1 MKYTYFL
8 AVTWLFLFQSASAQ
22 TMKTINLEP
31 GDKLINQG
39 VNISID
45 FTNEKKPWCGLRVDW
60 GNGKSQPVRVG
71 HDGEEGAPTSPIK
84 LSNVYNAAGKYNIS
98 LKGELLIRGLTGTAT
113 PCEVKATPLE
123 VLVIDP
129 ETDTKYIEKSWTS
142 YLGTLP
148 TLHLQ
153 CIQVGLAAS
162 DIKYEARVESDQLV
176 SMNAPGSKRVMERC
190 QSFVKATHPKPNVAC
205 RVKGDMGL
213 QESSCD
219 QAYGQKMEDGAFRTI
234 TSEEAIKLHIQSKPW
249 ILGQRETP
257 AGKEARLT
265 SEIILRE
272 KEKQRILEAAMAERR
287 LIKDQ
292 WVNYLSKI
300 NIVQLKCM
308 QIGISELDI
317 KYESLNDSDKLTSLT
332 APVAKQLTERC
343 AAFGAAKHPQSNVA
357 CKINNG
363 MGSQESSCDEYYAEK
378 QQDGTFKKITL
389 EEASRAQIQGKL
401 WLVAQEEN
409 PTSQQ
414 ARIANELVLR
424 EKEAQLMKE
433 LEEEKK
439 LTLAKRERQKA
450 AEIKAK
456 KDSDEALPR
465 IWKDAGFTLSRL
477 PFCPL
482 NGSFN
487 DCFGS
492 GKDTSDNEYIGEFKN
507 DALLGKGIINFKN
520 GDRYVGEFD
529 NGKKNGQGIY
539 YYLSEGNWKGS
550 IFIGQYKGDFLS
562 GDGIWFDK
570 KGDVMQIGLYDGNG
584 LIEYRYV
591 DPATFTRIPA
601 GKIPIISPDARL
613 KIEAKQAEIAKE
625 QVEKRRVAAL
635 AKKEAF
641 TPNLSIVTGFPKFPD
656 RPENGAYE
664 MLQAEGSSP
673 STDRIN
679 LQIYSDGQAAF
690 VSNGRIKFLMHTG
703 NGIFVDQDT
712 KLILD
717 QKNSQLSINGLIV
730 KGIQFV
736 EKSPPAPRDTS
747 SAYEDA
753 GVKRLSYCAA
763 TYTMGIVIVPEKS
776 KQMMRD
782 KSDYAI
788 KTAGRLT
795 TRNSL
800 SLDEGIRLGR
810 LWFKEKSDYYM
821 DILKNKYRNP
831 DGSTGEGFFALVY
844 RDDEDCNKFI
854 NSLP

>member
-1 MKYTYFL
+1 
-8 AVTWLFLFQSASAQ
+8 
-22 TMKTINLEP
+22 MKTINLEG

-45 FTNEKKPWCGLRVDW
+45 FTSEKQPWCGLRVDW

-71 HDGEEGAPTSPIK
+71 HDGDEGAPTSPIK
-84 LSNVYNAAGKYNIS
+84 LSNSYNTAGKYNIS
-98 LKGELLIRGLTGTAT
+98 VKGELLIRGLAGTAL
-113 PCEVKATPLE
+113 PCEIKANSAE
-123 VLVIDP
+123 VVVIDP
-129 ETDTKYIEKSWTS
+129 ETDTKYIEKSWIS

-153 CIQVGLAAS
+153 CMQVGLAAS

-176 SMNAPGSKRVMERC
+176 SMNSPGSKRVMERC
-190 QSFVKATHPKPNVAC
+190 QSFAKAAHPKPNVAC
-205 RVKGDMGL
+205 RVKGDMGH

-234 TSEEAIKLHIQSKPW
+234 TTEEAIKLHIQSKPW

-257 AGKEARLT
+257 AGKEARLA

-308 QIGISELDI
+308 QIGISDLDI

-343 AAFGAAKHPQSNVA
+343 AAFGAAKHPQSNTA

-363 MGSQESSCDEYYAEK
+363 MGYQESRCDEYYAEK

-409 PTSQQ
+409 PASQQ

-424 EKEAQLMKE
+424 EKEEQLMKE

-439 LTLAKRERQKA
+439 LILAKRERQKA

-465 IWKDAGFTLSRL
+465 IWKDAGFALSRL

-482 NGSFN
+482 NGPFN
-487 DCFGS
+487 ECFGS

-520 GDRYVGEFD
+520 GDRYIGEFD

-550 IFIGQYKGDFLS
+550 IFIGQYKDDLQS
-562 GDGIWFDK
+562 GSGIWFDK
-570 KGDVMQIGLYDGNG
+570 NSDVIQIGLYEGNG

-601 GKIPIISPDARL
+601 GKIPTISSDARSKL
-613 KIEAKQAEIAKE
+613 GSRKVQEGVSPAE
-625 QVEKRRVAAL
+625 
-635 AKKEAF
+635 F
-641 TPNLSIVTGFPKFPD
+641 
-656 RPENGAYE
+656 
-664 MLQAEGSSP
+664 
-673 STDRIN
+673 
-679 LQIYSDGQAAF
+679 
-690 VSNGRIKFLMHTG
+690 
-703 NGIFVDQDT
+703 
-712 KLILD
+712 
-717 QKNSQLSINGLIV
+717 
-730 KGIQFV
+730 
-736 EKSPPAPRDTS
+736 
-747 SAYEDA
+747 
-753 GVKRLSYCAA
+753 
-763 TYTMGIVIVPEKS
+763 
-776 KQMMRD
+776 
-782 KSDYAI
+782 
-788 KTAGRLT
+788 
-795 TRNSL
+795 
-800 SLDEGIRLGR
+800 
-810 LWFKEKSDYYM
+810 
-821 DILKNKYRNP
+821 
-831 DGSTGEGFFALVY
+831 
-844 RDDEDCNKFI
+844 
-854 NSLP
+854 